1 MDPIPAQ
8 TIRILLVD
16 DHALLR
22 QALRMII
29 EQRPDMLVVGEA
41 ADAAEALRLAE
52 HTQPDVIVLDLNLDG
67 EDALPI
73 IPALRAA
80 AAGSQILVLTGLS
93 ESHLHQRAAHLG
105 AIGLV
110 QKRQALDHLIR
121 AIERVSRGEA
131 YLDPR
136 LVAHV
141 LTARSALEGVPPDP
155 QAARV
160 ALLTERERAVVRL
173 VCAGLPNK
181 AIALRLS
188 ISETTVRHHLT
199 SVFGKLDLTSR
210 VELVLYA
217 HRHGLADEAR
227 PAPR

>member
-1 MDPIPAQ
+1 MDPIQARS
-8 TIRILLVD
+8 IRILLVD

-41 ADAAEALRLAE
+41 ACAADALRLAE
-52 HTQPDVIVLDLNLDG
+52 RVQPDVIVLDLNLDG

-73 IPALRAA
+73 IPTLRAVA
-80 AAGSQILVLTGLS
+80 AQCQILVLTGLS

-110 QKRQALDHLIR
+110 QKKQALEQLIS
-121 AIERVSRGEA
+121 AIERVSQGEA

-141 LTARSALEGVPPDP
+141 LTARSAGEGVPPDP
-155 QAARV
+155 QAARI
-160 ALLTERERAVVRL
+160 ALLTERERAVIRL

-181 AIALRLS
+181 AIGFQMS

-199 SVFGKLDLTSR
+199 SIFSKLGLASR

-217 HRHGLADEAR
+217 YRHGLADGAF
-227 PAPR
+227 PVPR